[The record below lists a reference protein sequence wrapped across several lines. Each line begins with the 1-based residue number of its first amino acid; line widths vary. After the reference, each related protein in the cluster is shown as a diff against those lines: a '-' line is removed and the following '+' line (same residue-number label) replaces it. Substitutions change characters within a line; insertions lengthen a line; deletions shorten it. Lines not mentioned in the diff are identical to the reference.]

1 MLRKL
6 LEKIYKHLERYLY
19 DDMSYSEL
27 EDKCYRLENI
37 VEELQEKY
45 QDETIYTY

>member
-1 MLRKL
+1 
-6 LEKIYKHLERYLY
+6 
-19 DDMSYSEL
+19 MSYSEL